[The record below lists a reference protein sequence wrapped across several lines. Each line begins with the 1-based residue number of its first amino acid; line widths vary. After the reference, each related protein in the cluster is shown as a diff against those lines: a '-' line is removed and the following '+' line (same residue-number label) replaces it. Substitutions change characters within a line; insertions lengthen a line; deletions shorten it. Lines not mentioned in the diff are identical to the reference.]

1 MYYFYHVRYI
11 SIVCVLN
18 FFSLKAL
25 WDSSQFCHDSHTLCT
40 RRKRDKAHLEIKN
53 IFFKV
58 IQKRRKSGEKVDD
71 MLQTL
76 IDATYK

>member
-1 MYYFYHVRYI
+1 MT
-11 SIVCVLN
+11 
-18 FFSLKAL
+18 KATH
-25 WDSSQFCHDSHTLCT
+25 CP
-40 RRKRDKAHLEIKN
+40 RRKRDQAHLEIKN